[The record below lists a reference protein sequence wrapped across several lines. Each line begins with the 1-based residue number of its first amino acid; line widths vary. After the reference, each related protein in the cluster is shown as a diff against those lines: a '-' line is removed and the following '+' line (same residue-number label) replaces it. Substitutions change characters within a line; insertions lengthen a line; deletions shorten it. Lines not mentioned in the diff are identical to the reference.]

1 MIKTLEAW
9 FHRLSLTRKL
19 TAIGV
24 VAATAS
30 LLMAG
35 AILLA
40 FDLTAEYKDE
50 VREISIVANIA
61 GINSAAAL
69 AFGDAQAAG
78 ETLSALRSNRHV
90 ITAGIRLPDGRLLA
104 RFDRDASPAHA
115 APEATADTQQHRL
128 DLSVGELTVTAPIVV
143 REERIGSVYVVS
155 DLGELRTRIT
165 QYMASV
171 AVMLGAGVVLSL
183 FLSHKLQRV
192 ISTPLLRLT
201 EVTRS

>member
-1 MIKTLEAW
+1 MTTTLEAW

-50 VREISIVANIA
+50 VRETSIVANIA

-69 AFGDAQAAG
+69 AFGDTQAAG

-90 ITAGIRLPDGRLLA
+90 ITAGIRLPDGKLLA
-104 RFDRDASPAHA
+104 RFDRDASPAHD
-115 APEATADTQQHRL
+115 APAATADTQPHRL
-128 DLSVGELTVTAPIVV
+128 DLAAGELTVT
-143 REERIGSVYVVS
+143 
-155 DLGELRTRIT
+155 
-165 QYMASV
+165 
-171 AVMLGAGVVLSL
+171 
-183 FLSHKLQRV
+183 
-192 ISTPLLRLT
+192 
-201 EVTRS
+201 